1 MLGCISQAFLEGTN
15 METRSKIMATFV
27 GVVAALTAANASAA
41 TYTTGRGTTMEER
54 TVVHSRPLDECS
66 AALNRNWNRLA
77 QLQNKEDQLRK
88 PPVAETASADVAETA
103 HK

>member
-1 MLGCISQAFLEGTN
+1 MTTKETVLAF
-15 METRSKIMATFV
+15 FV
-27 GVVAALTAANASAA
+27 GVFGVLTAGNAFAA
-41 TYTTGRGTTMEER
+41 KYTAGRGTTTDER
-54 TVVHSRPLDECS
+54 TVVHSRPLEECS

-88 PPVAETASADVAETA
+88 PPVAETAIADVTDMA